1 MRTLR
6 PFALALGLVAVPL
19 PGAAQGCDGTTLE
32 MIDCGMT
39 QLQTEDR
46 ALNAAYGTAL
56 AQAEAGGYAE
66 QLRTAQ
72 RLWIP
77 YRDAACAAEAAPY
90 AGGSIHPLIVISC
103 VTKLTQDRTR
113 DLRLFDMN

>member
-1 MRTLR
+1 V
-6 PFALALGLVAVPL
+6 ALAIGLLAVPHA
-19 PGAAQGCDGTTLE
+19 GAAQGCDGNTLE
-32 MIDCGMT
+32 MIDCGMAL
-39 QLQTEDR
+39 LQTEDR
-46 ALNAAYGTAL
+46 ALNAAYNTAL
-56 AQAEAGGYAE
+56 TNAEAGGYVE

-90 AGGSIHPLIVISC
+90 LGGSIHPLIVISC